1 MKTYTFVIASTDDF
15 DSIEEVHYYL
25 ENLSCGNVSG
35 DFVNCSTHEFECP
48 TDCDDELVTMIGR
61 GIAFSN
67 GWCMDDTI
75 SFIVEGTIES

>member
-1 MKTYTFVIASTDDF
+1 
-15 DSIEEVHYYL
+15 
-25 ENLSCGNVSG
+25 
-35 DFVNCSTHEFECP
+35 VNCSTHEFDCP